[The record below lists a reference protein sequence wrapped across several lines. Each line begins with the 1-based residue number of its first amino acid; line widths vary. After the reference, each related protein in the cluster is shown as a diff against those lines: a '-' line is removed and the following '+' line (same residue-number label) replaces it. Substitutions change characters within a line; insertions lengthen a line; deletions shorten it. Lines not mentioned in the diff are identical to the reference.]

1 MPLPHHTP
9 VLKPEE
15 FRLLRELIQDHC
27 GLWFRDESAYLLER
41 RLWPR
46 LQFHGHTSFGDYYRL
61 LRYDLARRS
70 ELETAVELLTTNETY
85 FWREPQQLRAFG
97 EEILPMLADENA
109 RERRLRVW
117 SAGCST
123 GEEAYTIAIMLSRSG
138 LFAGWELDVLGSD
151 ISRRV
156 LAVAR
161 AGTYG
166 PHAFRSPESDA
177 VKPWFTPAGDGRF
190 TIRPAIRQLVTFAH
204 LNLLDLNAISVVGR
218 VDVIFCRN
226 VMIYFDLE
234 ARRRVTSTFHG
245 KLRDGGFLL
254 LGHSESLLNVTADF
268 ELVHLKNDLVYRKP
282 RSAR

>member
-1 MPLPHHTP
+1 MR
-9 VLKPEE
+9 PEE

-46 LQFHGHTSFGDYYRL
+46 LQFHGHASFGEYYRH
-61 LRYDLARRS
+61 LRYDLGRRA

-85 FWREPQQLRAFG
+85 FWREPQQLRAFA
-97 EEILPMLADENA
+97 EEILPMLAQEKA
-109 RERRLRVW
+109 SERRLRIW

-138 LFAGWELDVLGSD
+138 LFSGWDLGVLGSD

-166 PHAFRSPESDA
+166 PRAFRSPESDL
-177 VKPWFTPAGDGRF
+177 VKPWFTPAGDGKL
-190 TIRPAIRQLVTFAH
+190 TIRPAIRELVSFAQ
-204 LNLLDLNAISVVGR
+204 LNLLDGDALSVVGR
-218 VDVIFCRN
+218 MDAIFCRN
-226 VMIYFDLE
+226 VMIYFDLA
-234 ARRRVTSTFHG
+234 ARRRLTSSFHA

-254 LGHSESLLNVTADF
+254 LGHSESLLNVTADY

-282 RSAR
+282 LSPA

>member
-1 MPLPHHTP
+1 MPAPHSTP
-9 VLKPEE
+9 VMRPEE

-46 LQFHGHTSFGDYYRL
+46 LQSLGHASFGEYYRH

-97 EEILPMLADENA
+97 EEILPMLAEENA

-117 SAGCST
+117 SAGCAT
-123 GEEAYTIAIMLSRSG
+123 GEEAYTIAIMLARSG
-138 LFAGWELDVLGSD
+138 LFGGWDLDVLGSD

-161 AGTYG
+161 EGTYG
-166 PHAFRSPESDA
+166 PHAFRASESAA
-177 VKPWFTPAGDGRF
+177 VKPWFTHADGAKL
-190 TIRPAIRQLVTFAH
+190 TVRPAIREMVSFAH
-204 LNLLDLNAISVVGR
+204 LNLLDVNAISVVGR

-226 VMIYFDLE
+226 VMIYFDLA
-234 ARRRVTSTFHG
+234 ARKQVSASFHQ

-282 RSAR
+282 RSLP